1 MKARHVLAVNVRRFR
16 QELGWSQERLADEAG
31 LHRTYIGG
39 IEREERNV
47 SLDNIEKLA
56 RALCKAVHELI
67 VPPTMK

>member
-1 MKARHVLAVNVRRFR
+1 MKSRQVLAVNLRRIR
-16 QELGWSQERLADEAG
+16 QDLGWSQERLADEAG

-56 RALCKAVHELI
+56 HAVGKSVPEL
-67 VPPTMK
+67 VTPSGLK